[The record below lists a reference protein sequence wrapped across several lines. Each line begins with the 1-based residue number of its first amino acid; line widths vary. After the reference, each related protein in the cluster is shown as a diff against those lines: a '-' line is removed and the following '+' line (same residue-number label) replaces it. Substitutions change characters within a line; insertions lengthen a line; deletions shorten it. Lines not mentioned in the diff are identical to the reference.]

1 VVALTGASR
10 GIGLATAGALCA
22 AGYAVVAGARDV
34 RAIEAAGLGAHVRA
48 VRLDLT
54 DGHSIERFA
63 DAVGGAVSDA
73 AGAGG
78 GAAGGAAPGG
88 GLAALIN
95 NAGVGALGAAEEFP
109 LERARELFEINLWG
123 AARLAQLLLPLLRAG
138 AAPERPAYLV
148 NVGSLIANYPVPFH
162 AVYAASKGA
171 LRAYTL
177 ALRGE
182 LAGHGVAAVL
192 LEPGDI
198 ATGTTPLQHAA
209 PGSSYGAAFERVTA
223 ARAARMAEHAAEA
236 GVDAICCVPP
246 FFYRSTDEA
255 IVEHYRVVGGAAD
268 LPLFVYNLP
277 SSTGVDISPDLMK
290 KIQDNVPQLRGLK
303 HSSPHF
309 ARVRDFADM
318 GLDCFIGS
326 AYLLLPGMT
335 IGACGMIDGPPN
347 AAPELW
353 VDIWNAYELG
363 DFGRAQQAQ
372 HIASRFAAL
381 TAGYPFPAAYKA
393 LLSDRLGIEC
403 GQGRPPNL
411 PLTPSQKAEL
421 IAGAAAMGVG
431 RVGVGVEAAGND

>member
-1 VVALTGASR
+1 MALTGASR

-73 AGAGG
+73 AGAAARVAAAGG
-78 GAAGGAAPGG
+78 GAR
-88 GLAALIN
+88 LAALIN

-223 ARAARMAEHAAEA
+223 ARAARMAEAPVPEA
-236 GVDAICCVPP
+236 VARCALRVLGQQRPP
-246 FFYRSTDEA
+246 P
-255 IVEHYRVVGGAAD
+255 IVACGGAA
-268 LPLFVYNLP
+268 PLLRFV
-277 SSTGVDISPDLMK
+277 
-290 KIQDNVPQLRGLK
+290 R
-303 HSSPHF
+303 
-309 ARVRDFADM
+309 R
-318 GLDCFIGS
+318 
-326 AYLLLPGMT
+326 LLPDRL
-335 IGACGMIDGPPN
+335 A
-347 AAPELW
+347 E
-353 VDIWNAYELG
+353 
-363 DFGRAQQAQ
+363 
-372 HIASRFAAL
+372 AL
-381 TAGYPFPAAYKA
+381 TLRAYG
-393 LLSDRLGIEC
+393 LRRG
-403 GQGRPPNL
+403 
-411 PLTPSQKAEL
+411 
-421 IAGAAAMGVG
+421 AGAAPDGS
-431 RVGVGVEAAGND
+431 DS

>member
-1 VVALTGASR
+1 MRRARVA
-10 GIGLATAGALCA
+10 
-22 AGYAVVAGARDV
+22 
-34 RAIEAAGLGAHVRA
+34 
-48 VRLDLT
+48 
-54 DGHSIERFA
+54 
-63 DAVGGAVSDA
+63 
-73 AGAGG
+73 G

-223 ARAARMAEHAAEA
+223 ARAARMAEAPVPEA
-236 GVDAICCVPP
+236 VARCALRVLGQQRPP
-246 FFYRSTDEA
+246 P
-255 IVEHYRVVGGAAD
+255 IVACGGAA
-268 LPLFVYNLP
+268 PLLRFV
-277 SSTGVDISPDLMK
+277 
-290 KIQDNVPQLRGLK
+290 R
-303 HSSPHF
+303 
-309 ARVRDFADM
+309 R
-318 GLDCFIGS
+318 
-326 AYLLLPGMT
+326 LLPDRL
-335 IGACGMIDGPPN
+335 A
-347 AAPELW
+347 E
-353 VDIWNAYELG
+353 
-363 DFGRAQQAQ
+363 
-372 HIASRFAAL
+372 AL
-381 TAGYPFPAAYKA
+381 TLRAYG
-393 LLSDRLGIEC
+393 LRRG
-403 GQGRPPNL
+403 
-411 PLTPSQKAEL
+411 
-421 IAGAAAMGVG
+421 AGAAPDGS
-431 RVGVGVEAAGND
+431 DS

>member
-1 VVALTGASR
+1 MALTGASR

-148 NVGSLIANYPVPFH
+148 NVGSLIADYPVPFH

-182 LAGHGVAAVL
+182 LAGDGVAAVL

-223 ARAARMAEHAAEA
+223 ARAARMAEAPVPEA
-236 GVDAICCVPP
+236 VARCALRVLGQQRPP
-246 FFYRSTDEA
+246 P
-255 IVEHYRVVGGAAD
+255 IVACGGAA
-268 LPLFVYNLP
+268 PLLRFV
-277 SSTGVDISPDLMK
+277 
-290 KIQDNVPQLRGLK
+290 R
-303 HSSPHF
+303 
-309 ARVRDFADM
+309 R
-318 GLDCFIGS
+318 
-326 AYLLLPGMT
+326 LLPDRL
-335 IGACGMIDGPPN
+335 A
-347 AAPELW
+347 E
-353 VDIWNAYELG
+353 
-363 DFGRAQQAQ
+363 
-372 HIASRFAAL
+372 AL
-381 TAGYPFPAAYKA
+381 TLRAYG
-393 LLSDRLGIEC
+393 LRRG
-403 GQGRPPNL
+403 
-411 PLTPSQKAEL
+411 
-421 IAGAAAMGVG
+421 AGAAPDGS
-431 RVGVGVEAAGND
+431 DS